1 MSSTQAKTIAEST
14 GIDAR
19 LVQFFINLS
28 RPLRVGIKSFLSTQK
43 ASLLMTTRST
53 ILFNIQSCDVVSN
66 ALQKQRLVVNS
77 LLTPNS
83 GLVNTIIN
91 SIPLSG
97 TDSSGADSGT
107 LKLISD
113 FLNSLI
119 GSLPVAIPSYLD
131 MGTGDTE
138 FFNGVKSYSDLKD
151 KLDDIE
157 YKIVAATS
165 VSKHAAN
172 ALTAIDKKLE
182 VIDQWIMMLDAI
194 DGVPLS

>member
-1 MSSTQAKTIAEST
+1 
-14 GIDAR
+14 
-19 LVQFFINLS
+19 
-28 RPLRVGIKSFLSTQK
+28 
-43 ASLLMTTRST
+43 MTTRST

-113 FLNSLI
+113 FLNSL
-119 GSLPVAIPSYLD
+119 
-131 MGTGDTE
+131 
-138 FFNGVKSYSDLKD
+138 
-151 KLDDIE
+151 
-157 YKIVAATS
+157 
-165 VSKHAAN
+165 
-172 ALTAIDKKLE
+172 
-182 VIDQWIMMLDAI
+182 
-194 DGVPLS
+194 